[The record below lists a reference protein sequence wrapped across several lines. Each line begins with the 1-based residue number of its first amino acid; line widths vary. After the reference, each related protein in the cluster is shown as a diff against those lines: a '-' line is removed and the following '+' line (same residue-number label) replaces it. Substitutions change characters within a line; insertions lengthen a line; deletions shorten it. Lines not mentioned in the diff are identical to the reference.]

1 MRFYQEDYAYE
12 VEKVRDPA
20 TQLYSGWRY
29 KVYRVRPVEELLR
42 SGNAPTREDAE
53 RTGRKACSLA
63 RIGPI
68 PFFDQVGPR
77 RGQSEIKIGHPS
89 RSRDQIGP
97 RQS

>member
-53 RTGRKACSLA
+53 RTGRRVLA
-63 RIGPI
+63 
-68 PFFDQVGPR
+68 
-77 RGQSEIKIGHPS
+77 
-89 RSRDQIGP
+89 QIIRAEHNHAP
-97 RQS
+97 TKRAA